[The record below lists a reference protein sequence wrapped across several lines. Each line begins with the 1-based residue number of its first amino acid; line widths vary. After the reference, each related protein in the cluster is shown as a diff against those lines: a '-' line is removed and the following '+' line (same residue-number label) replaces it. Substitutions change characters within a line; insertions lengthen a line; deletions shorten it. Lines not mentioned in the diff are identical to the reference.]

1 MHNALFF
8 AAPDF
13 PSLVSEAWD
22 PPTKDRA
29 EEGIKYLGLFHVL
42 CYWDPYCSY
51 ELAYVSPTLSSAA
64 DRPKILH
71 AALYLPYLFQLQ
83 VGFGFPD
90 PIPSQSDHVSVFLLG
105 FLLLLP
111 NLLCFFYAL
120 EFCQE
125 LVRMDHSW
133 VWRRGILNINELF
146 WTLLLLRNISQE
158 TRTISYIWF
167 GDVRAQLLCSSRVC
181 MKGTSSSACIGS
193 DESFSALHGHLTSS
207 GWVWPTHAD
216 QTGTVNPIVLHLLSL
231 KEVWV
236 SIRSWQSL
244 SFGKQVVFH
253 CHNLG
258 TFGLYLPHKFWI
270 SPLFVN
276 VELFNNLTSIPWECL
291 IFWYVIKNVNVWI
304 TTESGQR
311 SDFISTHFSKSCLP
325 EVLPCLR
332 LPSAS
337 WFSPNQMNTT
347 GPTDCHNT
355 ESKAWNGLAVCHRK
369 SGLCEEAS
377 SETQKI
383 TYAKVRRG
391 ISLLMD
397 CSANL

>member
-125 LVRMDHSW
+125 LVRMDHS
-133 VWRRGILNINELF
+133 
-146 WTLLLLRNISQE
+146 
-158 TRTISYIWF
+158 
-167 GDVRAQLLCSSRVC
+167 
-181 MKGTSSSACIGS
+181 
-193 DESFSALHGHLTSS
+193 
-207 GWVWPTHAD
+207 
-216 QTGTVNPIVLHLLSL
+216 
-231 KEVWV
+231 
-236 SIRSWQSL
+236 
-244 SFGKQVVFH
+244 
-253 CHNLG
+253 
-258 TFGLYLPHKFWI
+258 
-270 SPLFVN
+270 
-276 VELFNNLTSIPWECL
+276 
-291 IFWYVIKNVNVWI
+291 
-304 TTESGQR
+304 
-311 SDFISTHFSKSCLP
+311 
-325 EVLPCLR
+325 
-332 LPSAS
+332 
-337 WFSPNQMNTT
+337 
-347 GPTDCHNT
+347 
-355 ESKAWNGLAVCHRK
+355 
-369 SGLCEEAS
+369 
-377 SETQKI
+377 
-383 TYAKVRRG
+383 
-391 ISLLMD
+391 
-397 CSANL
+397 